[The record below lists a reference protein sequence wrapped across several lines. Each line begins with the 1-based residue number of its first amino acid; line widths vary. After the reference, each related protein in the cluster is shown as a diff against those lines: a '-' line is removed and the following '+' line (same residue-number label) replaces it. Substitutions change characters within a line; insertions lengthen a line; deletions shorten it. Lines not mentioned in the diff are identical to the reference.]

1 MNHKQNYVKKQ
12 LVNEFVDHQKWCHQ
26 FIQKHQE
33 EMSIP
38 KNKNMKKNVDKKVY
52 EDE

>member
-26 FIQKHQE
+26 FIQQYQE
-33 EMSIP
+33 EMS
-38 KNKNMKKNVDKKVY
+38 KLNTKNMKKNVDKKVY
-52 EDE
+52 